1 MNELKF
7 SKNKILILFALG
19 LTMVSV
25 FIWEYFFAT
34 TQGSVVIN
42 EIMYDLK
49 GVADD
54 KHEWMEIYNTT
65 EGAIDI
71 AGWKFNDGENHILM
85 RRRQTAG
92 RRANPSVG
100 GFAVLADNATQF
112 LADHPE
118 FTGTVIDTV
127 MNLNNSSDTLSL
139 LNDKIVVD
147 AANYQNGW
155 GANGN
160 GKTLERVNGIW
171 QESAQDGGTP
181 EEKIVLP

>member
-1 MNELKF
+1 MTNMSGWKF
-7 SKNKILILFALG
+7 TIQL
-19 LTMVSV
+19 
-25 FIWEYFFAT
+25 
-34 TQGSVVIN
+34 
-42 EIMYDLK
+42 
-49 GVADD
+49 
-54 KHEWMEIYNTT
+54 

-71 AGWKFNDGENHILM
+71 AGWKFNDGENHILNAPPTNGG
-85 RRRQTAG
+85 QG
-92 RRANPSVG
+92 ELILPVG

>member
-65 EGAIDI
+65 
-71 AGWKFNDGENHILM
+71 
-85 RRRQTAG
+85 G
-92 RRANPSVG
+92 RSYRYCWM
-100 GFAVLADNATQF
+100 
-112 LADHPE
+112 E
-118 FTGTVIDTV
+118 I
-127 MNLNNSSDTLSL
+127 
-139 LNDKIVVD
+139 
-147 AANYQNGW
+147 
-155 GANGN
+155 
-160 GKTLERVNGIW
+160 
-171 QESAQDGGTP
+171 
-181 EEKIVLP
+181 